1 MKTQIQPDAFV
12 PSSPDDFIGGA
23 RQIAHVLKAKAKA
36 LNASGSRY
44 RALLYGPPGVGK
56 TKLAEFIASELTG
69 EKIVHGQSFNVESIN
84 GRNVTETVV
93 RRWQQNGHFKSLG
106 NFTVIIVNELDTCP
120 APSQDLLLSFLDEMR
135 DRTAF
140 VGTSNLD
147 IGQLVARFET
157 RLQQFRVTE
166 PDTNELMKFLSRWK
180 LPKNRIGEIAVG
192 SGGNV
197 RAALLDAQ
205 SILDVQLV

>member
-1 MKTQIQPDAFV
+1 MKTQIQPDSYE
-12 PSSPDDFIGGA
+12 PQRPDDFIGGA
-23 RQIAHVLKAKAKA
+23 RQLAHVLKAKANA
-36 LNASGSRY
+36 LKDSGKRY
-44 RALLYGPPGVGK
+44 RSLFYGAPGVGK
-56 TKLAEFIASELTG
+56 TKLAEYLAHELTG
-69 EKIVHGQSFNVESIN
+69 EKIVNGQSFNVESIN
-84 GRNVTETVV
+84 GRNVTADVI
-93 RRWQQNGHFKSLG
+93 RRWQHNGHFKSLG

-120 APSQDLLLSFLDEMR
+120 AVSQDLLLSFLDEMR

-147 IGQLVARFET
+147 IANLVERFGT

-166 PDTNELMKFLSRWK
+166 PDTNELMKFLARWK
-180 LPKNRIGEIAVG
+180 LPKARLGEIAVG

-205 SILDVQLV
+205 SVLDVQVV